1 MQDRTMTDRNEINWK
16 TKDVTLSNT
25 LTLQQIEIEA
35 SYVLISWINI
45 SYVSNHFDVV
55 CSVV

>member
-1 MQDRTMTDRNEINWK
+1 MQDRTMTDRNEMDWK

-35 SYVLISWINI
+35 SYVLIS
-45 SYVSNHFDVV
+45 
-55 CSVV
+55 